1 MNRCLSYFILFIF
14 LTFCSNNCLSQ
25 RFKKP
30 QNLPRYD
37 FKKLH
42 FGFSLGVNSLD
53 FNDDK
58 YFSFL
63 NDDTVQVIQSKNQLG
78 FNLGIVSNL
87 RIGRYTDLRFTPSLV
102 FGERHLEYT
111 FQNEITAK
119 KLLSQLLL
127 IFQ

>member
-1 MNRCLSYFILFIF
+1 MNRYLSYYLLFAFFILY
-14 LTFCSNNCLSQ
+14 SNECLSQ

-30 QNLPRYD
+30 HNLPRYD

-53 FNDDK
+53 FNDKK
-58 YFSFL
+58 YYSFL
-63 NDDTVQVIQSKNQLG
+63 SDDTVQVIQSKNQLG

-102 FGERHLEYT
+102 FGE
-111 FQNEITAK
+111 
-119 KLLSQLLL
+119 LSL
-127 IFQ
+127 IHI